1 MGISYKR
8 IVKGIIS
15 ALRYIFLTIL
25 GFGLLIFFLPLAS
38 SSFCWKHDREIPDEA
53 FIKAVIPSVKSH
65 YARDTQQIRGQ
76 LEAAGL
82 PADDDSVIRYRGKY
96 GSEFYKR
103 WDHLPDFDDPGCC
116 IVRREPTE
124 YSLIHRLIGLQDV
137 IVIVDHTRRGG
148 VVFHFDICGNL
159 WDSSIRARGVSVEAI
174 QQKGGS

>member
-25 GFGLLIFFLPLAS
+25 GIYVVFGLVIFFLPLTS

-82 PADDDSVIRYRGKY
+82 PADDEAVIRHRFST
-96 GSEFYKR
+96 GSFYTN
-103 WDHLPDFDDPGCC
+103 WEGQLPDFDDPDCC
-116 IVRREPTE
+116 NVSRRPTE
-124 YSLIHRLIGLQDV
+124 YSLIHWLLGRQDV
-137 IVIVDHTRRGG
+137 VVWIGHQEKRGG
-148 VVFHFDICGNL
+148 GSFILMSAEIYGIQTFVHAVFL
-159 WDSSIRARGVSVEAI
+159 
-174 QQKGGS
+174 